1 MLKKRK
7 HQEIDDASDN
17 PVPEKRSRFAIGHKD
32 SEQSSAALEYLK
44 KYEN

>member
-7 HQEIDDASDN
+7 RAEVEELDQD
-17 PVPEKRSRFAIGHKD
+17 PVPEKRTKYGTHRSA
-32 SEQSSAALEYLK
+32 EQSSAALAYLK